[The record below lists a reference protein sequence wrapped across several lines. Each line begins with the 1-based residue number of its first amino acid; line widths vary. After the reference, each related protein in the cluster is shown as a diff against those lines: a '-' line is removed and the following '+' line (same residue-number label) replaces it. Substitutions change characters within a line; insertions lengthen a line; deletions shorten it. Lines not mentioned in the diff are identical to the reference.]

1 MDEEPSGR
9 TARMVRV
16 GVSVEGTTE
25 ERFVQMVLSPYL
37 AQKQIYITPISMSGD
52 VKLDRVKSELKK
64 IANSFDYVTTFYD
77 FYGFKGKLDS
87 DTKASLEQKMHD
99 HAHASIQA
107 KLIPYVQMY
116 EFEGLLFS
124 CPIAMHR
131 ELNQTSSNLSVEVWA
146 SNILQE
152 FESDPEKINNSPH
165 TAPSKRLESNTNYR
179 KTTHGPNIAKQI
191 GMQKLRELCAGFN
204 AWVTRLEQLSD
215 KATSP

>member
-1 MDEEPSGR
+1 MDEKPSGR
-9 TARMVRV
+9 AARMVRV
-16 GVSVEGTTE
+16 GISVEGTTE
-25 ERFVQMVLSPYL
+25 ERFVQMVLAPYL
-37 AQKQIYITPISMSGD
+37 EQKQVYITPISMGGD

-124 CPIAMHR
+124 CPIAMHSA
-131 ELNQTSSNLSVEVWA
+131 LNQPKPQSTVEIWA
-146 SNILQE
+146 NGILAQ
-152 FESDPEKINNSPH
+152 FESNPEKINDSPQ

-191 GMQKLRELCAGFN
+191 GMQKLREACVGFN
-204 AWVTRLEQLSD
+204 DWVTRLEQLAVKSN
-215 KATSP
+215 

>member
-1 MDEEPSGR
+1 
-9 TARMVRV
+9 MVRV
-16 GVSVEGTTE
+16 GISVEGTTE

-37 AQKQIYITPISMSGD
+37 AQKQVYITPISMGGD

-87 DTKASLEQKMHD
+87 DTKANLEQKMHD

-124 CPIAMHR
+124 CPTAMGSV
-131 ELNQTSSNLSVEVWA
+131 LTQLDFQAGVEVWA
-146 SNILQE
+146 NGILAQ
-152 FESDPEKINNSPH
+152 FESNPEKINDSPQ

-191 GMQKLRELCAGFN
+191 GMQKLRDVCVGFN
-204 AWVTRLEQLSD
+204 DWVARLEQLAAKS
-215 KATSP
+215 S

>member
-1 MDEEPSGR
+1 
-9 TARMVRV
+9 MVRV
-16 GVSVEGTTE
+16 GISVEGTTE
-25 ERFVQMVLSPYL
+25 ERFVRMVLAPYL
-37 AQKQIYITPISMSGD
+37 EQKQIYITPISMGGD

-77 FYGFKGKLDS
+77 FYGFKGKLDC

-99 HAHASIQA
+99 HAYASIQA

-124 CPIAMHR
+124 CPTAMGSVLTQR
-131 ELNQTSSNLSVEVWA
+131 DFQATVEVWA
-146 SNILQE
+146 QGILAQ
-152 FESDPEKINNSPH
+152 FESNPEKINDSPQ

-191 GMQKLRELCAGFN
+191 GIQKLREVCTGFN
-204 AWVTRLEQLSD
+204 QWLTRIEQLAS
-215 KATSP
+215 KNN

>member
-1 MDEEPSGR
+1 
-9 TARMVRV
+9 MVRV
-16 GVSVEGTTE
+16 GISVEGTTE

-37 AQKQIYITPISMSGD
+37 AQKQVYITPITMGGD

-64 IANSFDYVTTFYD
+64 IANNFDYVTTFYD
-77 FYGFKGKLDS
+77 FYGFKGKLDC

-124 CPIAMHR
+124 CPIAMHSV
-131 ELNQTSSNLSVEVWA
+131 LNQPKPQSTVEIWA
-146 SNILQE
+146 NGILAQ
-152 FESDPEKINNSPH
+152 FEYNPEKINDSPQ

-191 GMQKLRELCAGFN
+191 GMQKLRDVCVGFN
-204 AWVTRLEQLSD
+204 DWITRLEQLAAKS
-215 KATSP
+215 S